1 MKPSEEKLA
10 EFKKNSENWAN
21 ERLGDRK
28 SLILDVETTGILS
41 KDPDTEVAQ
50 ISVINMQGRPTFSML
65 VKPSKP
71 LTQELIDIHG
81 ITNEMVM
88 DAPIF
93 PQIAKMLSFILDGR
107 HLIAY
112 NADFDLKLLWHLYKK
127 YNLEPPETSGVS
139 CAMDRYSEWSGEW
152 SDKKDGFKWQRLP
165 NLSALPYHDAM
176 SDCLSTL
183 KVLELMSGLYD
194 PAKASADEI
203 DLDF

>member
-10 EFKKNSENWAN
+10 EFKKNSENWAK

-28 SLILDVETTGILS
+28 SLILDVETTGTLS
-41 KDPDTEVAQ
+41 KDPDTEVVQ
-50 ISVINMQGRPTFSML
+50 ISVVNMQGRPTFSML

-71 LTQELIDIHG
+71 LSQELIDIHG

-93 PQIAKMLSFILDGR
+93 PQIAKMLSFILDGK

-127 YNLEPPETSGVS
+127 YNLEPPKTSGVS

-165 NLSALPYHDAM
+165 NLSALPAHDAM

-203 DLDF
+203 DLNF

>member
-1 MKPSEEKLA
+1 MKPSEEKLT
-10 EFKKNSENWAN
+10 EFKKNSENWAK
-21 ERLGDRK
+21 ESLGDRK
-28 SLILDVETTGILS
+28 TLILDVETTGILN
-41 KDPDTEVAQ
+41 KDPDTEIVQ
-50 ISVINMQGRPTFSML
+50 ISVINMQGRPMFSML

-93 PQIAKMLSFILDGR
+93 PQIAKMLSFTLDGK

-127 YNLEPPETSGVS
+127 YSLEPPKTSGVS
-139 CAMDRYSEWSGEW
+139 CAMDRYSEWCGEW

-165 NLSALPYHDAM
+165 NLSALPAHDAM

-183 KVLELMSGLYD
+183 KVLELMSGLYN
-194 PAKASADEI
+194 PAEARADEI
-203 DLDF
+203 DLNF

>member
-1 MKPSEEKLA
+1 MKPSEEKLT
-10 EFKKNSENWAN
+10 EFKKNSENWAK
-21 ERLGDRK
+21 ERLGDRGT
-28 SLILDVETTGILS
+28 LILDVETTGILN
-41 KDPDTEVAQ
+41 KDPDTEVVQ
-50 ISVINMQGRPTFSML
+50 ISVINMQGRPVFSML

-93 PQIAKMLSFILDGR
+93 PQIAKMLSFILDGK

-127 YNLEPPETSGVS
+127 YSLEPPKTSGVS
-139 CAMDRYSEWSGEW
+139 CAMDRYSEWCGEW
-152 SDKKDGFKWQRLP
+152 SDKKDGFKWQKLP
-165 NLSALPYHDAM
+165 NLSALPAHDAM

-183 KVLELMSGLYD
+183 KVLELMSGLYN
-194 PAKASADEI
+194 PAEASADEI
-203 DLDF
+203 DLNF